1 MPCEE
6 AVSGGWWLW
15 PAIRDRQSGLWR
27 EGASG
32 VNGSSQR
39 LLFMA
44 LEGDGPGRYGE
55 LSERGEERQADI
67 RTYTYSYK
75 LTDE

>member
-55 LSERGEERQADI
+55 LSESERRGRQI
-67 RTYTYSYK
+67 YGHILIHTN
-75 LTDE
+75 